1 MNTEKIQN
9 IIHFY
14 VLAST
19 LKDKIRSGWKI
30 WHIERER
37 VESVAEHIYGT
48 CMLAIAIDSEYDF
61 NIDLMK
67 VIKMLVIHELEEI
80 EIKDFTPF
88 EKITNEEKRK
98 MGKVAVEDVLK
109 DLIKKEELIELI
121 EEFENMKT
129 KESIFAKMCDK
140 LESDIQCKLYCEE
153 HCLDVNKSEN
163 KSILE
168 DERIQRLIEDGSKTI
183 SDFFVE
189 NHKEEILNQDK
200 VFEEIAD
207 YIKNNTLLKEQKD
220 VKK

>member
-19 LKDKIRSGWKI
+19 LKDKIRNGWKV

-61 NIDLMK
+61 NIDLMRI
-67 VIKMLVIHELEEI
+67 IKMLVIHELEEI

-88 EKITNEEKRK
+88 DKISNEEKRK
-98 MGKVAVEDVLK
+98 MGKGAVEDVLK
-109 DLIKKEELIELI
+109 DLTKKEELLELI

>member
-9 IIHFY
+9 IIYFY

-19 LKDKIRSGWKI
+19 LKDKIRRGWKI

-88 EKITNEEKRK
+88 DKITNEEKRK
-98 MGKVAVEDVLK
+98 IGKVAVEDVLK
-109 DLIKKEELIELI
+109 DLTKKEELIKLI

-163 KSILE
+163 KPILE
-168 DERIQRLIEDGSKTI
+168 DERIQNLIEDGSKTI

-189 NHKEEILNQDK
+189 NHKKEILDQDQI
-200 VFEEIAD
+200 FEEIAD
-207 YIKNNTLLKEQKD
+207 YIKNNTLLKE
-220 VKK
+220 

>member
-1 MNTEKIQN
+1 MCKSERRNTYMEKIQN

-19 LKDKIRSGWKI
+19 LKDKIRRGWKI

-88 EKITNEEKRK
+88 DKITNEEKRK
-98 MGKVAVEDVLK
+98 IGKVAVEDVLK
-109 DLIKKEELIELI
+109 DLTKKEELIELV

-140 LESDIQCKLYCEE
+140 LESDIQCKLY
-153 HCLDVNKSEN
+153 LS
-163 KSILE
+163 
-168 DERIQRLIEDGSKTI
+168 LIHI
-183 SDFFVE
+183 
-189 NHKEEILNQDK
+189 
-200 VFEEIAD
+200 
-207 YIKNNTLLKEQKD
+207 
-220 VKK
+220 

>member
-19 LKDKIRSGWKI
+19 LKDKIRRGWKL

-88 EKITNEEKRK
+88 DKISNEEKRRI
-98 MGKVAVEDVLK
+98 GKVAVEDVLK
-109 DLIKKEELIELI
+109 DLTKKEELIELI
-121 EEFENMKT
+121 EKFENMKT

-163 KSILE
+163 KPILE
-168 DERIQRLIEDGSKTI
+168 DERIQNLIEDGSKTI

-189 NHKEEILNQDK
+189 NHKNEILHQDK

-207 YIKNNTLLKEQKD
+207 YIKNNTLLYEE
-220 VKK
+220 

>member
-1 MNTEKIQN
+1 MNTGKIEN

-14 VLAST
+14 ILAST
-19 LKDKIRSGWKI
+19 LKDKIRNGWKV

-88 EKITNEEKRK
+88 DKISQEEKRK
-98 MGKVAVEDVLK
+98 IGKTAVEDVLK
-109 DLIKKEELIELI
+109 DLIKKEELLELI
-121 EEFENMKT
+121 EEFEDMKT

-168 DERIQRLIEDGSKTI
+168 DERIQKLMENGSKTI
-183 SDFFVE
+183 SDFFIE
-189 NHKEEILNQDK
+189 NHKKELLDQDEIFK
-200 VFEEIAD
+200 EIAD
-207 YIKNNTLLKEQKD
+207 YIKNNILLKE
-220 VKK
+220 

>member
-1 MNTEKIQN
+1 MQKIQN

-19 LKDKIRSGWKI
+19 LKDKIRSGWKV

-61 NIDLMK
+61 TIDLMK

-88 EKITNEEKRK
+88 DKISQEEKRK
-98 MGKVAVEDVLK
+98 IGKTAVEDVLK
-109 DLIKKEELIELI
+109 DLTKKEELLELI
-121 EEFENMKT
+121 EEFESMKT

-153 HCLDVNKSEN
+153 HCLDVNKNEN
-163 KSILE
+163 KPILE
-168 DERIQRLIEDGSKTI
+168 DKRIQNLIENGSKTVA
-183 SDFFVE
+183 DFFVE
-189 NHKEEILNQDK
+189 NHKKEILHQDR

-207 YIKNNTLLKEQKD
+207 YIKNNTLLKE
-220 VKK
+220 

>member
-19 LKDKIRSGWKI
+19 LKDKIRRGWKI

-88 EKITNEEKRK
+88 DKISNEEKRK
-98 MGKVAVEDVLK
+98 IGKVAVDDVLK
-109 DLIKKEELIELI
+109 DLTKKEELIELI

-163 KSILE
+163 KPILE
-168 DERIQRLIEDGSKTI
+168 DERIQNLIEDGSKTI

-189 NHKEEILNQDK
+189 NHKNEILHQDEIFK
-200 VFEEIAD
+200 EIAD
-207 YIKNNTLLKEQKD
+207 YIKNNTLLKE
-220 VKK
+220 

>member
-19 LKDKIRSGWKI
+19 LKDKIRRGWKV

-61 NIDLMK
+61 KIDLMK

-80 EIKDFTPF
+80 ELKDFTPF
-88 EKITNEEKRK
+88 DKIKNEEKRK
-98 MGKVAVEDVLK
+98 MGKIAVEDVLK
-109 DLIKKEELIELI
+109 DLTKKEELLELI

-129 KESIFAKMCDK
+129 KEAIFAKMCDK

-153 HCLDVNKSEN
+153 GSLDINKAEN
-163 KSILE
+163 KPHLE
-168 DERIQRLIEDGSKTI
+168 DYRIKKYMQEGEKTI
-183 SDFFVE
+183 SDFWIE
-189 NHKEEILNQDK
+189 NHKKEILHQDK

-207 YIKNNTLLKEQKD
+207 YIKNNNLLE
-220 VKK
+220 

>member
-14 VLAST
+14 ILAST
-19 LKDKIRSGWKI
+19 LKDKIRRGWKI
-30 WHIERER
+30 WHVERER
-37 VESVAEHIYGT
+37 VESIAEHIYGT

-88 EKITNEEKRK
+88 DKISNEEKRRI
-98 MGKVAVEDVLK
+98 GKVAVDDVLK
-109 DLIKKEELIELI
+109 DLTKKEELIELI

-153 HCLDVNKSEN
+153 HSLDANRDEN
-163 KSILE
+163 KQLLK
-168 DERIQRLIEDGSKTI
+168 DERIQKLIENGSKTI
-183 SDFFVE
+183 SDFYIE
-189 NHKEEILNQDK
+189 NHKKEILDQDQI
-200 VFEEIAD
+200 FEEIAD
-207 YIKNNTLLKEQKD
+207 YIKNNTLLKE
-220 VKK
+220 

>member
-14 VLAST
+14 ILAST
-19 LKDKIRSGWKI
+19 LKDKIRSGWKV

-88 EKITNEEKRK
+88 DKITNEEKRK
-98 MGKVAVEDVLK
+98 MGKIAVEGVLK
-109 DLIKKEELIELI
+109 DLTKKEELIELI
-121 EEFENMKT
+121 EEFENMKS

-153 HCLDVNKSEN
+153 HCLDVNKNEN
-163 KSILE
+163 KLILE
-168 DERIQRLIEDGSKTI
+168 DKRIQNLIENGSKTI

-189 NHKEEILNQDK
+189 NHKKEILKQDQI
-200 VFEEIAD
+200 FEEIAD
-207 YIKNNTLLKEQKD
+207 YIKNNTLLKE
-220 VKK
+220 

>member
-19 LKDKIRSGWKI
+19 LKDKIRSGWKVC
-30 WHIERER
+30 HIERER

-88 EKITNEEKRK
+88 DKITNEEKRK
-98 MGKVAVEDVLK
+98 IGKVAVEEVLK
-109 DLIKKEELIELI
+109 DLTKKEELNELI

-163 KSILE
+163 KSILLE
-168 DERIQRLIEDGSKTI
+168 DERIQKLIENGSKTI
-183 SDFFVE
+183 SDFWVE
-189 NHKEEILNQDK
+189 NHKNEILHQDK

-207 YIKNNTLLKEQKD
+207 YIKNNTLLKE
-220 VKK
+220 

>member
-14 VLAST
+14 ILAST
-19 LKDKIRSGWKI
+19 LKDKIRNGWKV

-88 EKITNEEKRK
+88 DKITNEEKRK
-98 MGKVAVEDVLK
+98 IGKVAVEDVLK
-109 DLIKKEELIELI
+109 DLTKKEELIKLI

-163 KSILE
+163 KPILE
-168 DERIQRLIEDGSKTI
+168 DERIQNLIEDGSKTI

-189 NHKEEILNQDK
+189 NHKKEILDQDQI
-200 VFEEIAD
+200 FEEIAD
-207 YIKNNTLLKEQKD
+207 YIKNNTLLKE
-220 VKK
+220 

>member
-19 LKDKIRSGWKI
+19 LKDKIRRGWKI

-37 VESVAEHIYGT
+37 VESIAEHIYGT
-48 CMLAIAIDSEYDF
+48 RMLAIAIDSEYDF

-88 EKITNEEKRK
+88 DKITNEEKRK
-98 MGKVAVEDVLK
+98 MGKDAVEDVLK
-109 DLIKKEELIELI
+109 DLTKKEELLELI

-140 LESDIQCKLYCEE
+140 LESDILCKLYCEE
-153 HCLDVNKSEN
+153 HSLDVNKDEN
-163 KSILE
+163 KQLLK
-168 DERIQRLIEDGSKTI
+168 DERIQNLIENGSKTI

-189 NHKEEILNQDK
+189 NHKKEILHQDK

-207 YIKNNTLLKEQKD
+207 YIKNNTLLKE
-220 VKK
+220 

>member
-19 LKDKIRSGWKI
+19 LKDKIRSGWKV

-61 NIDLMK
+61 KIDLMK

-80 EIKDFTPF
+80 ELKDFTPF
-88 EKITNEEKRK
+88 DKIKNEEKRK
-98 MGKVAVEDVLK
+98 MGKIAVEDVLK
-109 DLIKKEELIELI
+109 DLTKKEELLELI

-129 KESIFAKMCDK
+129 KEAIFAKMCDK

-153 HCLDVNKSEN
+153 GSLDINKAEN
-163 KSILE
+163 KPHLE
-168 DERIQRLIEDGSKTI
+168 DYRIKKYMQEGEKTI
-183 SDFFVE
+183 SDFWIE
-189 NHKEEILNQDK
+189 NHKKEILHQDK

-207 YIKNNTLLKEQKD
+207 YIKNNNLLE
-220 VKK
+220 

>member
-14 VLAST
+14 ILAST
-19 LKDKIRSGWKI
+19 LKDKIRRGWKI

-37 VESVAEHIYGT
+37 VESIAEHIYGT

-88 EKITNEEKRK
+88 DKISQEEKRK
-98 MGKVAVEDVLK
+98 IGKTAVEDVLK
-109 DLIKKEELIELI
+109 DLIKKEELLELI
-121 EEFENMKT
+121 EEFEDMKT

-168 DERIQRLIEDGSKTI
+168 DERIQKLMENGSKTI
-183 SDFFVE
+183 SDFFIE
-189 NHKEEILNQDK
+189 NHKKELLDQDEIFK
-200 VFEEIAD
+200 EIAD
-207 YIKNNTLLKEQKD
+207 YIKNNILLKE
-220 VKK
+220 

>member
-19 LKDKIRSGWKI
+19 LKDKIRRGWKV

-88 EKITNEEKRK
+88 DKISNEEKRK
-98 MGKVAVEDVLK
+98 IGKVAVDDVLK
-109 DLIKKEELIELI
+109 DLTKKEELIELV

-163 KSILE
+163 KPILE
-168 DERIQRLIEDGSKTI
+168 DERIQNLIEDGSKTI
-183 SDFFVE
+183 SDFYIE
-189 NHKEEILNQDK
+189 NHKKEILDQDQIFK
-200 VFEEIAD
+200 EIAD
-207 YIKNNTLLKEQKD
+207 YIKNNTLLKE
-220 VKK
+220 

>member
-19 LKDKIRSGWKI
+19 LKDKIRSGWKV

-61 NIDLMK
+61 KIDLMK

-88 EKITNEEKRK
+88 DKISNEEKRK

-109 DLIKKEELIELI
+109 DLTKKEELIELI

-153 HCLDVNKSEN
+153 GSLDINKAEN
-163 KSILE
+163 KPHLE
-168 DERIQRLIEDGSKTI
+168 DYRIKKYMQEGEKTI
-183 SDFFVE
+183 SDFWIE
-189 NHKEEILNQDK
+189 NHKKEILHQDK

-207 YIKNNTLLKEQKD
+207 YIKNNNLLE
-220 VKK
+220 

>member
-1 MNTEKIQN
+1 MNTGKIEN

-14 VLAST
+14 ILAST
-19 LKDKIRSGWKI
+19 LKDKIRRGWKI

-37 VESVAEHIYGT
+37 VESIAEHIYGT

-88 EKITNEEKRK
+88 DKITNEEKRK
-98 MGKVAVEDVLK
+98 MGKGAVEDVLK
-109 DLIKKEELIELI
+109 DLTKKEELLELI
-121 EEFENMKT
+121 EEFEDMKT

-168 DERIQRLIEDGSKTI
+168 DERIQKLMENGLKTI
-183 SDFFVE
+183 SDFFIE
-189 NHKEEILNQDK
+189 NHKKELLDQDEIFK
-200 VFEEIAD
+200 EIAD
-207 YIKNNTLLKEQKD
+207 YIKNNTLLKE
-220 VKK
+220 

>member
-14 VLAST
+14 ILAST
-19 LKDKIRSGWKI
+19 LKDKIRRGWKV

-88 EKITNEEKRK
+88 DKISQEEKRK
-98 MGKVAVEDVLK
+98 IGKTAVEDVLK
-109 DLIKKEELIELI
+109 DLIKKEELLELI
-121 EEFENMKT
+121 EEFEDMKT

-168 DERIQRLIEDGSKTI
+168 DERIQKLMENGSKTI
-183 SDFFVE
+183 SDFFIE
-189 NHKEEILNQDK
+189 NHKKELLDQDEIFK
-200 VFEEIAD
+200 EIAD
-207 YIKNNTLLKEQKD
+207 YIKNNILLKE
-220 VKK
+220 

>member
-1 MNTEKIQN
+1 MEKIQN

-19 LKDKIRSGWKI
+19 LKDKIRRGWKI

-88 EKITNEEKRK
+88 DKITNEEKRK
-98 MGKVAVEDVLK
+98 IGKVAVDDVLK
-109 DLIKKEELIELI
+109 DLTKKEELIELV
-121 EEFENMKT
+121 EEF
-129 KESIFAKMCDK
+129 ESIFAKMCDK

-163 KSILE
+163 KPILE
-168 DERIQRLIEDGSKTI
+168 DERIQNLIEDGSKTI

-189 NHKEEILNQDK
+189 NHKNEILHQDK

-207 YIKNNTLLKEQKD
+207 YIKNNTLLKE
-220 VKK
+220 

>member
-19 LKDKIRSGWKI
+19 LKDKIRSGWKV

-61 NIDLMK
+61 NVDLMK

-88 EKITNEEKRK
+88 DKISNEEKRK
-98 MGKVAVEDVLK
+98 MGKVAVKDVLK
-109 DLIKKEELIELI
+109 DLTKKEELIKLI

-163 KSILE
+163 KPILE
-168 DERIQRLIEDGSKTI
+168 DERIQNLIEDGSKTI

-189 NHKEEILNQDK
+189 NHKNEILHQDK

-207 YIKNNTLLKEQKD
+207 YIKNNTLLKE
-220 VKK
+220 

>member
-1 MNTEKIQN
+1 MNTEKIEN

-19 LKDKIRSGWKI
+19 LKDKIRSGWKV
-30 WHIERER
+30 WNIERER

-48 CMLAIAIDSEYDF
+48 CMLSIAIDSEYDF

-88 EKITNEEKRK
+88 DKITNEEKRE

-109 DLIKKEELIELI
+109 DLAKKEELIKLI
-121 EEFENMKT
+121 EEFEDMKT

-168 DERIQRLIEDGSKTI
+168 GERIQKLIENGSKTI
-183 SDFFVE
+183 SDFYIE
-189 NHKEEILNQDK
+189 NHKKEILDQDEIFK
-200 VFEEIAD
+200 EIAD
-207 YIKNNTLLKEQKD
+207 YIKNNTLLKE
-220 VKK
+220 

>member
-1 MNTEKIQN
+1 MQKIQN

-19 LKDKIRSGWKI
+19 LKDKIRSGWKV

-61 NIDLMK
+61 TIDLMK

-88 EKITNEEKRK
+88 DKISQEEKRK
-98 MGKVAVEDVLK
+98 IGKTAVEDVLK
-109 DLIKKEELIELI
+109 DLTKKEELLELI
-121 EEFENMKT
+121 EEFESMKT

-153 HCLDVNKSEN
+153 HCLDVNKNEN
-163 KSILE
+163 KPILE
-168 DERIQRLIEDGSKTI
+168 DERIQNLIENGSKTVA
-183 SDFFVE
+183 DFFVE
-189 NHKEEILNQDK
+189 NHKKEILHQDR

-207 YIKNNTLLKEQKD
+207 YIKNNTLLKE
-220 VKK
+220 

>member
-19 LKDKIRSGWKI
+19 LKDKIRRGWKI
-30 WHIERER
+30 WHVERER
-37 VESVAEHIYGT
+37 VESIAEHIYGT

-67 VIKMLVIHELEEI
+67 VIKILVIHELEEI

-88 EKITNEEKRK
+88 DKITNKEKRK
-98 MGKVAVEDVLK
+98 IGKVAVEDVLK
-109 DLIKKEELIELI
+109 DLTKKEELIELI

-163 KSILE
+163 KPILE
-168 DERIQRLIEDGSKTI
+168 DERIQNLIEDGSKTI

-189 NHKEEILNQDK
+189 NHKKEILDQDQIFK
-200 VFEEIAD
+200 EIAD
-207 YIKNNTLLKEQKD
+207 YIKNNTLLKE
-220 VKK
+220 

>member
-19 LKDKIRSGWKI
+19 LKDKIRRGWKI
-30 WHIERER
+30 WHVERER
-37 VESVAEHIYGT
+37 VESIAEHIYGT

-67 VIKMLVIHELEEI
+67 VIKILVIHELEEI

-88 EKITNEEKRK
+88 DKITNKEKRK
-98 MGKVAVEDVLK
+98 IGKVAVEDVLK
-109 DLIKKEELIELI
+109 DLTKKEELIELI

-163 KSILE
+163 KPILE
-168 DERIQRLIEDGSKTI
+168 DERIQNLIEDGSKTI
-183 SDFFVE
+183 SDFYIE
-189 NHKEEILNQDK
+189 NHKKEILDQDQIFK
-200 VFEEIAD
+200 EIAD
-207 YIKNNTLLKEQKD
+207 YIKNNTLLKE
-220 VKK
+220 

>member
-19 LKDKIRSGWKI
+19 LKDKIRSGWKV

-61 NIDLMK
+61 NVDLMK

-80 EIKDFTPF
+80 KIKDFTPF
-88 EKITNEEKRK
+88 DKITNEEKRK
-98 MGKVAVEDVLK
+98 IGKVAVEDVLK
-109 DLIKKEELIELI
+109 DLTKKEELIELI

-140 LESDIQCKLYCEE
+140 LESDIQCKLYCEA
-153 HCLDVNKSEN
+153 HCLDVNKDEN
-163 KSILE
+163 KPILE
-168 DERIQRLIEDGSKTI
+168 DERIQNLIEDGSKTI

-189 NHKEEILNQDK
+189 NHKNEILHQDK

-207 YIKNNTLLKEQKD
+207 YIKNNTLLKE
-220 VKK
+220 

>member
-1 MNTEKIQN
+1 MQKIQN

-19 LKDKIRSGWKI
+19 LKDKIRRGWKV

-88 EKITNEEKRK
+88 DKISQEEKRK
-98 MGKVAVEDVLK
+98 IGKTAVEDVLK
-109 DLIKKEELIELI
+109 DLTKKEELLELI
-121 EEFENMKT
+121 EEFESMKT

-153 HCLDVNKSEN
+153 HCLDVNKNEN
-163 KSILE
+163 KPILE
-168 DERIQRLIEDGSKTI
+168 DKRIQNLIENGSKTVA
-183 SDFFVE
+183 DFFVE
-189 NHKEEILNQDK
+189 NHKKEILHQDR

-207 YIKNNTLLKEQKD
+207 YIKNNTLLKE
-220 VKK
+220 

>member
-109 DLIKKEELIELI
+109 DLTKKEELIELI

>member
-19 LKDKIRSGWKI
+19 LKDKIRRGWKV

-88 EKITNEEKRK
+88 DKISNEEKRK
-98 MGKVAVEDVLK
+98 IGKVAVEDVLK
-109 DLIKKEELIELI
+109 DLTKKEELIELI

-140 LESDIQCKLYCEE
+140 LESDILCKLYCEE
-153 HCLDVNKSEN
+153 HSLDVNKDEN
-163 KSILE
+163 KQLLK
-168 DERIQRLIEDGSKTI
+168 DERIQNLIENGSKTI

-189 NHKEEILNQDK
+189 NHKKEILHQDK

-207 YIKNNTLLKEQKD
+207 YIKNNTLLKE
-220 VKK
+220 

>member
-19 LKDKIRSGWKI
+19 LKDKIRRGWKI

-88 EKITNEEKRK
+88 DKISNEEKRK

-109 DLIKKEELIELI
+109 DLTKKEELIELI

-163 KSILE
+163 KPILE
-168 DERIQRLIEDGSKTI
+168 DERIQNLIEDGSKTI
-183 SDFFVE
+183 SDFYIE
-189 NHKEEILNQDK
+189 NHKKEILDQDQIFK
-200 VFEEIAD
+200 EIAD
-207 YIKNNTLLKEQKD
+207 YIKNNTLLKE
-220 VKK
+220 

>member
-1 MNTEKIQN
+1 MNTEKIEN

-19 LKDKIRSGWKI
+19 LKDKIRSGWKV
-30 WHIERER
+30 WNIERER

-48 CMLAIAIDSEYDF
+48 CMLSIAIDSEYDF

-88 EKITNEEKRK
+88 DKITNEEKRE

-109 DLIKKEELIELI
+109 DLAKKEELIKLI
-121 EEFENMKT
+121 EEFEDMKT

-140 LESDIQCKLYCEE
+140 LESDIQCELYCEE

-168 DERIQRLIEDGSKTI
+168 DERIQKLIENGSKTI
-183 SDFFVE
+183 SDFYIE
-189 NHKEEILNQDK
+189 NHKKEILDQDEIFK
-200 VFEEIAD
+200 EIAD
-207 YIKNNTLLKEQKD
+207 YIKNNTLLKE
-220 VKK
+220 

>member
-19 LKDKIRSGWKI
+19 LKDKIRRGWKL

-88 EKITNEEKRK
+88 DKISNEEKRRI
-98 MGKVAVEDVLK
+98 GKVAVEDVLK
-109 DLIKKEELIELI
+109 DLTKKEELIELV

-140 LESDIQCKLYCEE
+140 LESDMQCKLYCEE

-163 KSILE
+163 KPILE
-168 DERIQRLIEDGSKTI
+168 DERIQKLIEDGCKTI
-183 SDFFVE
+183 SDFFIE
-189 NHKEEILNQDK
+189 NHKKELLDQDEIFK
-200 VFEEIAD
+200 EIAD
-207 YIKNNTLLKEQKD
+207 YIKNNTLLKE
-220 VKK
+220 

>member
-1 MNTEKIQN
+1 MNTGKIEN

-14 VLAST
+14 ILAST
-19 LKDKIRSGWKI
+19 LKDKIRRGWKI

-37 VESVAEHIYGT
+37 VESIAEHIYGT

-88 EKITNEEKRK
+88 DKITNEEKRK
-98 MGKVAVEDVLK
+98 MGKIAVEDVLK
-109 DLIKKEELIELI
+109 DLTKKEELIELI

-140 LESDIQCKLYCEE
+140 LESDILCKLYCEE
-153 HCLDVNKSEN
+153 HSLDVNKDEN
-163 KSILE
+163 KQLLKV
-168 DERIQRLIEDGSKTI
+168 ERIQNLIENGSKTI

-189 NHKEEILNQDK
+189 NHKKEILHQDK

-207 YIKNNTLLKEQKD
+207 YIKNNTLLKE
-220 VKK
+220 